1 MDDSTAALIAGAAG
15 FVGAALGGV
24 LSGVY
29 QHVRDWCARPI
40 LEIDF
45 AGKQGVSVVE
55 TEIIREPTNISEV
68 YVRVRVRN
76 RGYGPA
82 QNCRVYMTALH
93 EVKGNQLL
101 ETSFSDA
108 KPIAWAG
115 SDFQPRVVPNGVDF
129 YVDVVRVNK
138 DAPAWVFSV
147 QLFVSQKQTDTV
159 SRNLS
164 IPSARYCGQRSAS
177 EVLPGRGISW
187 GLAQPS
193 TMART
198 RFVNNSPSRKLLSI
212 TCPHIFAQREV

>member
-68 YVRVRVRN
+68 YVRVPVRN

-147 QLFVSQKQTDTV
+147 QLFVSQKQLTQYRGTYRFHLLATADNAAPV
-159 SRNLS
+159 KFSLDVEYHGDWHNLR
-164 IPSARYCGQRSAS
+164 PWH
-177 EVLPGRGISW
+177 EPGS
-187 GLAQPS
+187 
-193 TMART
+193 
-198 RFVNNSPSRKLLSI
+198 
-212 TCPHIFAQREV
+212 